1 MFERAD
7 AKVII
12 LIMLMAIILAVTAA
26 LAYFVLRNRPEYPD
40 GTYTVNVED
49 QVVLVESDPRLA
61 VRIIST
67 PAPVQEV
74 IAPILT
80 LPAEGQ
86 GGTESGGNIITATV
100 VPPVATQIIIT
111 PLPEALSPTLPPPTA
126 VPRPSQVIIENYQVV
141 QGDTLYGIT
150 TKRNT
155 TIALMARYGI
165 SASRLVPGTMVPLP
179 VANPAYC
186 PGTFPYVVQEE
197 DTLSTIAIKC
207 GTTVATLKQING
219 FGDVYRL
226 DVTEVICVP
235 NPP

>member
-1 MFERAD
+1 
-7 AKVII
+7 
-12 LIMLMAIILAVTAA
+12 
-26 LAYFVLRNRPEYPD
+26 
-40 GTYTVNVED
+40 
-49 QVVLVESDPRLA
+49 
-61 VRIIST
+61 
-67 PAPVQEV
+67 
-74 IAPILT
+74 
-80 LPAEGQ
+80 
-86 GGTESGGNIITATV
+86 
-100 VPPVATQIIIT
+100 
-111 PLPEALSPTLPPPTA
+111 
-126 VPRPSQVIIENYQVV
+126 
-141 QGDTLYGIT
+141 
-150 TKRNT
+150 
-155 TIALMARYGI
+155 MARYGI